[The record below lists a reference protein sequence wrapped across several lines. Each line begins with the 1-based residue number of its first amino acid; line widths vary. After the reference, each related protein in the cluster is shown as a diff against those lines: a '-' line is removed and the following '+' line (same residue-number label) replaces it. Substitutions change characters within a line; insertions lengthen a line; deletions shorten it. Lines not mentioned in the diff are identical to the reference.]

1 MKAKWLAA
9 GFAVFLI
16 GCVHEVGFNAAYV
29 GHRPPDVRAAGKLL
43 LVMPEKQRTS
53 VYRGTA
59 DSRRGSDRTLTVP
72 IGAIDQQISEM
83 VLGSCFQQ
91 GAAIAEDL
99 ASVEHYALAV
109 EPNVVSFVYRYVDV
123 PQEPWQGGAG
133 QTAKEETARERPV
146 LIVPQVEVTLSMK
159 VFDHRGRRVLTRSY
173 RSGTVSGK
181 GYFVSN
187 APAEVIDE
195 LLHQTLHH
203 LTMQAAAD
211 VSNLLGGTCHL
222 RPRT

>member
-1 MKAKWLAA
+1 MNAKWFAA
-9 GFAVFLI
+9 GLAVFLV

-53 VYRGTA
+53 LYTGTA
-59 DSRRGSDRTLTVP
+59 DSRRGSDRTLVVP
-72 IGAIDQQISEM
+72 IGAIDEQISKT

-91 GAAIAEDL
+91 GATIGENL
-99 ASVEHYALAV
+99 ASVEDYALAV

-123 PQEPWQGGAG
+123 PQEPWQGAAT
-133 QTAKEETARERPV
+133 QTATEETATERPV

-159 VFDHRGRRVLTRSY
+159 VFDHRGRRVLAKTY

-187 APAEVIDE
+187 APAEVIDK
-195 LLHQTLHH
+195 LLHQTLHQ

-211 VSNLLGGTCHL
+211 VSNLLGGSCHL